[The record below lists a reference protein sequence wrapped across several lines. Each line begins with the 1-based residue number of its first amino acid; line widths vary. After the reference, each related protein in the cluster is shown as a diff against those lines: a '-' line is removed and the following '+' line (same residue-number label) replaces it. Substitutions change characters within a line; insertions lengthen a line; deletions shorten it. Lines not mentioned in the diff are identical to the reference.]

1 MRLFSRKFPDWPR
14 VKHRYCFI
22 EFIQDWR
29 KLVKQTVTYLV
40 SSSRSFGEHQPL
52 LLVDANEDEAVEHQA
67 SIASAVVVP
76 SSRLPLPQRSIYDQ
90 TRSLIRQNDNEQCT
104 SKINFWTN
112 LILQIQTTF
121 YPHHHQFR
129 RKMSKKVIGTKNFHH
144 GQIQLKCKLFQLKVH
159 ILIILVFNAYKIGLY
174 LQQPSTHAE

>member
-1 MRLFSRKFPDWPR
+1 M
-14 VKHRYCFI
+14 
-22 EFIQDWR
+22 
-29 KLVKQTVTYLV
+29 VKQTVTYLV

-104 SKINFWTN
+104 SNKLLDQFNPSNVDNFLPPPPPIPAEN
-112 LILQIQTTF
+112 VEEGDR
-121 YPHHHQFR
+121 YE
-129 RKMSKKVIGTKNFHH
+129 
-144 GQIQLKCKLFQLKVH
+144 KLSSRLDS
-159 ILIILVFNAYKIGLY
+159 I
-174 LQQPSTHAE
+174 EM

>member
-1 MRLFSRKFPDWPR
+1 MGVKNATFQQEVPRLAQGKTSLLFYRIYMGLK
-14 VKHRYCFI
+14 KI
-22 EFIQDWR
+22 G
-29 KLVKQTVTYLV
+29 KATVTYLV

-90 TRSLIRQNDNEQCT
+90 TQSLIRQNDNEQCT

-112 LILQIQTTF
+112 LILQI
-121 YPHHHQFR
+121 
-129 RKMSKKVIGTKNFHH
+129 
-144 GQIQLKCKLFQLKVH
+144 
-159 ILIILVFNAYKIGLY
+159 
-174 LQQPSTHAE
+174 